1 MPTYEYEC
9 AKCRK
14 TFDLV
19 QSIKAEPLTK
29 CPTCKG
35 KIKRLV
41 GTGAGILFK
50 GSGFYQTDYRSE
62 GYKQKA
68 KADTA
73 PSTPAPATSTPTP
86 APAGTAAPPKES
98 AKPAAKPA
106 ATSEKK

>member
-14 TFDLV
+14 TFDV
-19 QSIKAEPLTK
+19 FQSIKDNPLTK

-41 GTGAGILFK
+41 GTGAGIIFK
-50 GSGFYQTDYRSE
+50 GSGFYQTDYRSD
-62 GYKQKA
+62 GYKQSVKSESS
-68 KADTA
+68 TSSTSTSSSSSPSSS
-73 PSTPAPATSTPTP
+73 PSTTD
-86 APAGTAAPPKES
+86 S

-106 ATSEKK
+106 ASAKTK